1 MELDFAEIKEH
12 FIATFNLLYGVM
24 EEDSFKK
31 YNGTKHLGPVM
42 AAAFQTIATGVYE
55 NISEILALGNTN
67 EWLTNKIQSLY
78 SQDEFQKNKNLINIQ

>member
-1 MELDFAEIKEH
+1 MVLWEKI
-12 FIATFNLLYGVM
+12 V
-24 EEDSFKK
+24 SK

-78 SQDEFQKNKNLINIQ
+78 SQDEFQKNTTPGIRSIPRFKDLSLFGVQYFKP